1 MEISYDIHLAQP
13 RLLSPN
19 FYYISMLYHMIK
31 DKKLVIFPKKKKNEG
46 DPLVC
51 STRILLI

>member
-13 RLLSPN
+13 QLLSPN

-31 DKKLVIFPKKKKNEG
+31 DKKLVIFQKKKKKEG
-46 DPLVC
+46 DPLIF
-51 STRILLI
+51 SIRILLI

>member
-13 RLLSPN
+13 QLLSPN

-31 DKKLVIFPKKKKNEG
+31 DKKLVIFQKKEG
-46 DPLVC
+46 DPLIF
-51 STRILLI
+51 SIRILLI